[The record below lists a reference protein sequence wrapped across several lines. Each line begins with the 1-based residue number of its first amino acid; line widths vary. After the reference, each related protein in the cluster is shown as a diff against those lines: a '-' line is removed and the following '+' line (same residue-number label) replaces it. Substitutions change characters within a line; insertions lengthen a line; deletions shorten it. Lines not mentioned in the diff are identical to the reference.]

1 MKYLAGLTSALGG
14 LMIAVL
20 VAITFASVFMRYV
33 MGAPIQWTEEVS
45 AILMIWI
52 IMLGAVS
59 CEWHRQHLTIDFAVE
74 WLPARLRSIVSLA
87 VALASIGVL
96 GMMAWLAWS
105 LAQSAGFKKTQI
117 LGVSWFWMDL
127 AVVLGALGTAAV
139 VAWRIFAP
147 ARDDLS
153 PAGDDA
159 PDLPPHA

>member
-1 MKYLAGLTSALGG
+1 MKYLAGLTSALGA

-20 VAITFASVFMRYV
+20 VTITFASVFMRYV

-52 IMLGAVS
+52 VMLGAVS

-74 WLPARLRSIVSLA
+74 WLPPRLRSLVAVA
-87 VALASIGVL
+87 VALLSIAVL
-96 GMMAWLAWS
+96 VAMAWLAWS

-117 LGVSWFWMDL
+117 LGVSWFWIDL

-139 VAWRIFAP
+139 VLWRIFLP
-147 ARDDLS
+147 AKDPLS
-153 PAGDDA
+153 GDA
-159 PDLPPHA
+159 PDLPPRA